1 MVLVGVRSEES
12 LKRSTDPMV
21 YFCQRTRKRIVRPL
35 LDWTWDDVWGF
46 LAAQGV
52 THCELYDQP
61 YNFKRIGCIGCPD
74 AGKKRW
80 REFRFFPNHKRA
92 YLWAITR
99 LMALGKF
106 QGLQTPEDVLKW
118 WISGVS
124 KEKWIAQEAQQ
135 LFCFDN

>member
-1 MVLVGVRSEES
+1 M
-12 LKRSTDPMV
+12 
-21 YFCQRTRKRIVRPL
+21 
-35 LDWTWDDVWGF
+35 
-46 LAAQGV
+46 
-52 THCELYDQP
+52 
-61 YNFKRIGCIGCPD
+61 
-74 AGKKRW
+74 W
-80 REFRFFPNHKRA
+80 REFRFFPQHKRA

-106 QGLQTPEDVLKW
+106 QELQTPEDVLKW